1 MRDITLIKLFDG
13 EFQELLKSEVVQSH
27 RQLKITTALA
37 ASRLVYQACVNA
49 TLGLNMFPKLVM
61 GEFCN
66 PSDSIVAS
74 QLVPYLA
81 EEAKTA
87 TDAGERIAFLT
98 ALGNIG
104 HEMIVPYV
112 KPFITSCEPSTHHEN
127 EWYERNQ
134 RDLVNLSK
142 KEMRKKWIEAK
153 KSLGLKKQQSEEE
166 QKEIFSSVD
175 SEDWEDE
182 ALCNLVRTKAIFAL
196 NTLAAEKKEIVGT
209 LLMPIVFNKAEETEV
224 RLAALS
230 LLFFSNPPQAFWTR
244 VALSTWYEP
253 NDQVSHFIYT
263 TIASKVAN
271 KNPINREETVRAES
285 VLPLMRPF
293 FWTSYV
299 AIKYQKAGY
308 SEKTRLGYATE
319 TVNFPGFE
327 SFIPSHHYQNL
338 EVTLG
343 PWVSKLVEYSIDS
356 KNPEKFVD
364 YLLGKP
370 GLRFKQNKDESS
382 IISPELEK
390 IHNDLKIEARATGQ
404 PELYIYLNFLDNY
417 QRFFT
422 INPRTIMQVVE
433 KQMIQK
439 LRQTSGPLT
448 VDFHKYIPL
457 VDSFRRVPSAM
468 GLAYS
473 VVGQAAVF
481 VSLKSTTKVGLERM
495 PFAAQVEGTIQPVV
509 QAHVISK
516 VMGEI
521 PFARSYPTAGVH
533 LDISFAT
540 PGRFAIEGDLKS
552 GKIQTSWEF
561 LGGKTRIAHVGVTPF
576 VTIRKSGDFTP
587 ALLLKETQI
596 ARDTEQPQQVLNTTI

>member
-1 MRDITLIKLFDG
+1 M
-13 EFQELLKSEVVQSH
+13 KSEVVQSH
-27 RQLKITTALA
+27 RQLKITTALSL
-37 ASRLVYQACVNA
+37 SRLVYQACVNS

-81 EEAKTA
+81 EQAKIA
-87 TDAGERIAFLT
+87 RDAGERMAFLT

-104 HEMIVPYV
+104 HEIIVPFV
-112 KPFITSCEPSTHHEN
+112 KPFITSCEPSSHYES

-153 KSLGLKKQQSEEE
+153 KSLNLKKSEQEEE
-166 QKEIFSSVD
+166 DIVLSRLE
-175 SEDWEDE
+175 SEDFEDE
-182 ALCNLVRTKAIFAL
+182 ALCNLVRAKAIFAL
-196 NTLAAEKKEIVGT
+196 STLAVEKKEIVGT
-209 LLMPIVFNKAEETEV
+209 LLMPIFFNKAEETEV
-224 RLAALS
+224 RLAALT
-230 LLFFSNPPQAFWTR
+230 LLFVSNPPQAFWSR

-253 NDQVSHFIYT
+253 NDQISHFIYT

-271 KNPINREETVRAES
+271 KNPIDREETVRAES
-285 VLPLMRPF
+285 VMALMKPF

-308 SEKTRLGYATE
+308 SEKTRLGYVTE

-338 EVTLG
+338 QVVTG
-343 PWVSKLVEYSIDS
+343 PWVTKFIEYSINS

-390 IHNDLKIEARATGQ
+390 IHNELKIEARATGQ

-433 KQMIQK
+433 KQLFQK
-439 LRQTSGPLT
+439 LRQASGPLT

-457 VDSFRRVPSAM
+457 VDSFSRIPSAM

-473 VVGQAAVF
+473 VVGQAAAF
-481 VSLKSTTKVGLERM
+481 ISLKSATKVGLERS
-495 PFAAQVEGTIQPVV
+495 AAQIEGTIQPVV
-509 QAHVISK
+509 QIHVMMK

-521 PFARSYPTAGVH
+521 PFALSYPTSGVH
-533 LDISFAT
+533 LDISVAL
-540 PGRFAIEGDLKS
+540 PGRFAVEGDIKS
-552 GKIQTSWEF
+552 GKIQTSFEF
-561 LGGKTRIAHVGVTPF
+561 LGGKPRIAHVGVTPF

-587 ALLLKETQI
+587 ALLLKETQV
-596 ARDTEQPQQVLNTTI
+596 ARDSERPQQVRI

>member
-1 MRDITLIKLFDG
+1 M
-13 EFQELLKSEVVQSH
+13 KSEVVRSH
-27 RQLKITTALA
+27 RQLKITTALSL
-37 ASRLVYQACVNA
+37 SRLVYQACVNT

-98 ALGNIG
+98 ALGNVG

-153 KSLGLKKQQSEEE
+153 KSLGLKKSELEQEE
-166 QKEIFSSVD
+166 DIVRSEW

-196 NTLAAEKKEIVGT
+196 STLAAEKKEIVGT
-209 LLMPIVFNKAEETEV
+209 LLMPIFFNKAEETEV

-285 VLPLMRPF
+285 VMALMKPM
-293 FWTSYV
+293 FWTSH
-299 AIKYQKAGY
+299 AALNYQKAGY
-308 SEKTRLGYATE
+308 SEKTRLGYLTE

-327 SFIPSHHYQNL
+327 SFIPSHHYTSL
-338 EVTLG
+338 SVAMG
-343 PWVSKLVEYSIDS
+343 PWFTKIMDWSIDS
-356 KNPEKFVD
+356 KHAEKFID
-364 YLLGKP
+364 RMFGKP
-370 GLRFKQNKDESS
+370 GLRFQKNKDESS

-422 INPRTIMQVVE
+422 INPNTVFKMIE
-433 KQMIQK
+433 KQILQK
-439 LRQTSGPLT
+439 GFRENAGKMEINY
-448 VDFHKYIPL
+448 HKYWPIL
-457 VDSFRRVPSAM
+457 DSFVRIPSSM

-473 VVGQAAVF
+473 W
-481 VSLKSTTKVGLERM
+481 VSHHSIFASVKSEIEGGWSMASWSAKVQGTLK
-495 PFAAQVEGTIQPVV
+495 PVV
-509 QAHVISK
+509 VTK
-516 VMGEI
+516 MTTRLMVET
-521 PFARSYPTAGVH
+521 PFARSYPTSGIDMEWAV
-533 LDISFAT
+533 AM
-540 PGRFAIEGDLKS
+540 PGLFSVEGDWKT
-552 GKIQTSWEF
+552 GKIQTTWEI
-561 LGGKTRIAHVGVTPF
+561 LGDKLRIAKHSVVPF
-576 VTIRKSGDFTP
+576 TTIRKITDFTP
-587 ALLLKETQI
+587 AVLLSETKHISWTEEPKEVLTRILK
-596 ARDTEQPQQVLNTTI
+596 RNLS